1 MLNKI
6 SGTDMLKAYGNHRPQ
21 EKGKQPMIPRQEV
34 LTGEDKV
41 SLDEKP
47 AETLT
52 YGVPQKTGVGNSD
65 YITLR
70 EMIVNMLEGQGL
82 STRIA
87 AGDTTVDF
95 KEITP
100 EQARELISE
109 DGYDGVEKTSERI
122 VQMAISLSGNDPDRI
137 EEIKAA
143 IEKGFQM
150 AAEAMGETLPE
161 ISTQTHTAVMDKL
174 DAWVNGIETV

>member
-6 SGTDMLKAYGNHRPQ
+6 STDMLKAYGNHRPQ
-21 EKGKQPMIPRQEV
+21 GREKQPMIPRQEA

-47 AETLT
+47 AETVT
-52 YGVPQKTGVGNSD
+52 YGIPQKAEVGDSD

-82 STRIA
+82 TTRIA
-87 AGDTTVDF
+87 AGDTTIDF

-100 EQARELISE
+100 GQARELISE
-109 DGYDGVEKTSERI
+109 DGYYGVEKTSDRI
-122 VQMAISLSGNDPDRI
+122 VQFAISLSGDDPSRLQ
-137 EEIKAA
+137 EIKAA

-150 AAEAMGETLPE
+150 AAEAMGGTLPD
-161 ISTQTHTAVMDKL
+161 ISTQIHDAVMDKL
-174 DAWVNGIETV
+174 DAWVNGIDRA